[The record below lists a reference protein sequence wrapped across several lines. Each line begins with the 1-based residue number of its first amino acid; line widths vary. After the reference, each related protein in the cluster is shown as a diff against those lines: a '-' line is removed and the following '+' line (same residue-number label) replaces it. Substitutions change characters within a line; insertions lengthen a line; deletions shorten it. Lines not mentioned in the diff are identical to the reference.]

1 MASYNKIDERTWK
14 EKIRFFKNN
23 FSPCKLCPRACSAE
37 RELDKPGVCK
47 ADKNLRIASY
57 NLHFG
62 EEPPVSGSRG
72 SGTIFFSGCT
82 LSCIFCQNFPIS
94 QLNNGTD
101 YTIDKLS
108 SILLELQNR
117 GAHNINLVSPTPYLY
132 HFISALRVAARK
144 GLEIP
149 IVYNSGG
156 YESVEIINE
165 LDDIVDIYL
174 PDYKYSDDEVAKKYS
189 GISDYSDMAFNA
201 ISEMYRQ
208 VGSLVIDEDGI
219 AIKGV
224 IIRHLILPGHVKNSI
239 NVLKK
244 ISESSFKGAY
254 LSLMSQFFPAHNASC
269 DIHLKRRL
277 KPEEYKEVR
286 SFAIAKKLENGWF
299 QEI

>member
-1 MASYNKIDERTWK
+1 MASYNKIDERTWE

-62 EEPPVSGSRG
+62 EEPPVSGTRG

-82 LSCIFCQNFPIS
+82 LNCIFCQNFPIS

-101 YTIDKLS
+101 YTIDELS
-108 SILLELQNR
+108 SILLELQHR

-132 HFISALRVAARK
+132 HFVSALRSAARK

-156 YESVEIINE
+156 YEMIEIIKE

-174 PDYKYSDDEVAKKYS
+174 PDYKYSDNNIAKRYS
-189 GISDYSDMAFNA
+189 GVANYSEKAFTA

-208 VGSLVIDEDGI
+208 AGPLVVDKNGI
-219 AIKGV
+219 AVKGV
-224 IIRHLILPGHVKNSI
+224 IIRHLILPGHIKNSI
-239 NVLKK
+239 DVLEKV
-244 ISESSFKGAY
+244 SESSFKGAY
-254 LSLMSQFFPAHNASC
+254 LSLMSQFFPAYNSSG
-269 DIHLKRRL
+269 DEYLKRRL
-277 KPEEYKEVR
+277 KPEEYEEVR
-286 SFAIAKKLENGWF
+286 DFSILKKLERGWF
-299 QEI
+299 QDI